1 MKKTLLLLIVF
12 LMLGLLGC
20 ASNNALILYQ
30 QGQKAFEDKKYVEAY
45 EFFKQ
50 SLKNYQSFNVTEG
63 IAANHVMMGDIQR
76 TLGTYYEALKS
87 YENAFKI
94 YKEINNA
101 EGIASSLTRI
111 GITHQS
117 LKKYDLALD
126 YYNEALKIYRELSI
140 PQYIKTSLNQINEV
154 YRDIDRDKAFKLY
167 QQVPEIFVQL
177 GHSGTINSIAVS
189 PNGKYLL
196 TESRDDKTLKL
207 WEVESGREIRTFYY
221 HPEDVQLLSLA
232 KVLFSPDGN
241 YALSMPNSKTIKV
254 WDIRTGREYKTFK
267 DEKKYFLSAFFSPNG
282 KSIWAIGLITKK
294 WDIET
299 EKENSLHGLSSF
311 EYSPD
316 GKVMVSIKFFKEVV
330 LSKYHNGKSTI
341 IPIDNSDQ
349 IQSVKFSP
357 DGRYVLAKILKSQDF
372 KIWDVETAREMRRFK
387 NVSDNDKTVLFTPDG
402 KWMLAATVDGAVKLW
417 DVKTGELFENYKIHS
432 DKINTIVFSPDG
444 DYVLTGSK
452 DKTLKLWELQTGK
465 ELKTFRTQEVH
476 FATFLSH
483 GKQILS
489 EGLGGVQL
497 WDIATGRELKR
508 FQGNTSLALSVVFS
522 PDGKR
527 ALASGSPKNVIWNLE
542 AGSLER
548 ELKRYESASLS
559 IVASN
564 DNKYALFTNNVAHG
578 FHKDEFM
585 NTSHIDNLWNKIVE
599 DGYSVLPIG
608 SKGAS
613 IEQLNELLN
622 NPQFCDLSLKKN
634 KHLSLPEYVMKQIG
648 KIKELRKKDI
658 SALYSSEQGQIRR
671 LNRTLLEIAYP
682 EICPKMQRV
691 EMVNISTGERTKIFA
706 PDIEGGFIEQVI
718 FSPDNNYAL
727 LGIFHAEPKGAN
739 KVMSL
744 LEIST
749 GKEIKAFYDDNGG
762 SIAFSPDGK
771 YVVSGGGKS
780 LKKWGIKTG
789 EKVSSF
795 VDSENIRS
803 VSFSPDSRY
812 ILGGTS
818 ENIIKLW
825 DSQTGEIIRTFTG
838 HNGNVWS
845 ISFSHDG
852 RHFLSGSWEQYVKLW
867 DFETGKDIKT
877 FKGHSGKVWSVAFSP
892 DGKYVLSGSEDGT
905 TRLWDI
911 AGKEIL
917 KLVIF
922 KDGEWIVITPEGYYN
937 SSLNGHKY
945 LNIRMGN
952 KVYGIDQFYDVF
964 YRPDIV
970 AAKLKG
976 EDINS
981 LITLT
986 IYDAIKNPPPAVEI
1000 TSMPKDTSQPKV
1012 KVCYQAKS
1020 TGGGIGEVRV
1030 FHNGKLVHSD
1040 GFYKDI
1046 AKSGSPKQLAA
1057 LSGKAIYAE
1066 MRGIKITAKGE
1077 ISPIESKSKG
1087 EAYEDCKEIDAV
1099 PGENEVS
1106 ITAFNSH
1113 NTVQSYMKTVSFNA
1127 NIKGEEPH
1135 LYMLLVGIDR
1145 YKDSRINLKYAT
1157 KDATDIKEKIFKQSA
1172 TLYKPENIHFEMI
1185 IDKDATKGNI
1195 INRINAISNKIK
1207 PVDSFILFVAGHGV
1221 LLQNQYYMLTHDFN
1235 DMLDNSA
1242 LISSNEI
1249 VDISKKIKSL
1259 SQLFIFD
1266 TCHAGGVDYIVSGL
1280 YDARMSV
1287 LAKKMGLHIYASANS
1302 VQEALDGY
1310 KGNGLF
1316 TYSLLDGLSNNK
1328 SADKNNDSKISLI
1341 ELGEYSKAKT
1351 AEISKSIGY
1360 VQTPLII
1367 NFGKDNPAYQLR

>member
-1 MKKTLLLLIVF
+1 MSAT
-12 LMLGLLGC
+12 
-20 ASNNALILYQ
+20 
-30 QGQKAFEDKKYVEAY
+30 
-45 EFFKQ
+45 
-50 SLKNYQSFNVTEG
+50 
-63 IAANHVMMGDIQR
+63 
-76 TLGTYYEALKS
+76 
-87 YENAFKI
+87 
-94 YKEINNA
+94 
-101 EGIASSLTRI
+101 
-111 GITHQS
+111 
-117 LKKYDLALD
+117 
-126 YYNEALKIYRELSI
+126 
-140 PQYIKTSLNQINEV
+140 
-154 YRDIDRDKAFKLY
+154 
-167 QQVPEIFVQL
+167 
-177 GHSGTINSIAVS
+177 
-189 PNGKYLL
+189 
-196 TESRDDKTLKL
+196 
-207 WEVESGREIRTFYY
+207 
-221 HPEDVQLLSLA
+221 
-232 KVLFSPDGN
+232 FSPD
-241 YALSMPNSKTIKV
+241 
-254 WDIRTGREYKTFK
+254 
-267 DEKKYFLSAFFSPNG
+267 G
-282 KSIWAIGLITKK
+282 KSIWAIGLRTKK

-299 EKENSLHGLSSF
+299 GKEDSFPGLLSF

-316 GKVMVSIKFFKEVV
+316 GKVIVAIRFFKEVV
-330 LSKYHNGKSTI
+330 LSKYHNGKSAI

-372 KIWDVETAREMRRFK
+372 KIWDVETARETRRFE

-402 KWMLAATVDGAVKLW
+402 KLMLATTVEGAVKLW
-417 DVKTGELFENYKIHS
+417 DVKTGELLKNYKIHS
-432 DKINTIVFSPDG
+432 DKINTVVFSPDG
-444 DYVLTGSK
+444 HYVLTGSK

-465 ELKTFRTQEVH
+465 ELKTFRTQEVS

-489 EGLGGVQL
+489 VGLGGVQL

-508 FQGNTSLALSVVFS
+508 FEGNTSWALSVVFS

-542 AGSLER
+542 TGGLER

-578 FHKDEFM
+578 FYKDEFM
-585 NTSHIDNLWNKIVE
+585 NASHIDNLWNKIVD
-599 DGYSVLPIG
+599 DGYSVLSIG
-608 SKGAS
+608 SKES
-613 IEQLNELLN
+613 NLEQLNELLN
-622 NPQFCDLSLKKN
+622 NPQFCDLWLKKN

-648 KIKELRKKDI
+648 KIKELSKKDF
-658 SALYSSEQGQIRR
+658 SVLYNSEQGQIRR

-691 EMVNISTGERTKIFA
+691 EMVNISTGERIKIFA

-749 GKEIKAFYDDNGG
+749 GKEIKAFYDDNGR
-762 SIAFSPDGK
+762 SIAFSPNGK
-771 YVVSGGGKS
+771 YIVSVSGKS
-780 LKKWGIKTG
+780 LKKWDIKTG

-795 VDSENIRS
+795 VDSATIGS

-838 HNGNVWS
+838 HKEWVNSVA
-845 ISFSHDG
+845 FSPDG
-852 RHFLSGSWEQYVKLW
+852 RYALSGSWDQTVKLW

-877 FKGHSGKVWSVAFSP
+877 FKGHSGKVWSVAFSS

-911 AGKEIL
+911 VTGKEIL
-917 KLVIF
+917 KLVVF

-952 KVYGIDQFYDVF
+952 NVYGIDQFYDVF

-970 AAKLKG
+970 TAKLKG
-976 EDINS
+976 EDISS

-986 IYDAIKNPPPAVEI
+986 IDDAIKNPPPSVEF
-1000 TSMPKDTSQPKV
+1000 TALPKDVNQPKV

-1020 TGGGIGEVRV
+1020 AGGGIGEVRL

-1046 AKSGSPKQLAA
+1046 AKTVASKQLAA
-1057 LSGKAIYAE
+1057 LSGKAIHEE
-1066 MRGIKITAKGE
+1066 MRGIKITAKEE
-1077 ISPIESKSKG
+1077 ISPIQSKLKG
-1087 EAYEDCKEIDAV
+1087 EIFEDCREIDAV
-1099 PGENEVS
+1099 AGENEVS
-1106 ITAFNSH
+1106 IAAFNSQ
-1113 NTVQSYMKTVSFNA
+1113 NTVQSYMKTMSFNA
-1127 NIKGEEPH
+1127 KTQPEEPH
-1135 LYMLLVGIDR
+1135 LYVLSIGIDK
-1145 YKDSRINLKYAT
+1145 YKDSRVTLKYAV
-1157 KDATDIKEKIFKQSA
+1157 KDSKDIIDKIMVQSA
-1172 TLYKPENIHFEMI
+1172 TLYKPQNIHYEI
-1185 IDKDATKGNI
+1185 LLDKDATKANI
-1195 INRINAISNKIK
+1195 LNSIAGISQKIK
-1207 PVDSFILFVAGHGV
+1207 PTDSFILFVAGHGV
-1221 LLQNQYYMLTHDFN
+1221 LLQNQYYMLTHDF
-1235 DMLDNSA
+1235 DRTVVESS

-1249 VDISKKIKSL
+1249 VEMSKKIKSL
-1259 SQLFIFD
+1259 SQLFVFD
-1266 TCHAGGVDYIVSGL
+1266 TCHAGGLDYIVSGL

-1287 LAKKMGLHIYASANS
+1287 LAKKMGLHIYASAS
-1302 VQEALDGY
+1302 SFQEAMDGY

-1316 TYSLLDGLSNNK
+1316 TYTLLDGLNNK
-1328 SADKNNDSKISLI
+1328 KEADKNNDKKVSLI
-1341 ELGEYSKAKT
+1341 ELGEYTKLTTTELSNK
-1351 AEISKSIGY
+1351 IGHR
-1360 VQTPLII
+1360 QTPLII
-1367 NFGKDNPAYQLR
+1367 NFGKDNPVYNLR